1 MWVLFVFFV
10 LLFILAASRIFSLIL
25 GFHHYEFD
33 DSRQVCGHIFSFLL
47 GVHLEMELLDSMV
60 TVCFTF

>member
-10 LLFILAASRIFSLIL
+10 LLFILAASRIFSHIL

-33 DSRQVCGHIFSFLL
+33 DSRQVCRHIFSFLL

-60 TVCFTF
+60 TVCLTF

>member
-1 MWVLFVFFV
+1 MFFV

-33 DSRQVCGHIFSFLL
+33 DSRQVCGHTSFLL
-47 GVHLEMELLDSMV
+47 GVHLELGLLDSMV
-60 TVCFTF
+60 TVCLTF